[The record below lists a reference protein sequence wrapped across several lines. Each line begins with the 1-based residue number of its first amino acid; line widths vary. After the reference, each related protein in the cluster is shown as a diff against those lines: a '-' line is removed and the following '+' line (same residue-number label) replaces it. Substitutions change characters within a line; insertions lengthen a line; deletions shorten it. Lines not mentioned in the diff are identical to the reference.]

1 MSKKENPAP
10 LEEREEA
17 AETPQEI
24 TEELHQEAEEE
35 TFAVTREQMEK
46 MEALAGQL
54 AEAGD

>member
-35 TFAVTREQMEK
+35 TFAVTRDRK
-46 MEALAGQL
+46 SVV
-54 AEAGD
+54 